1 MGWWEDRKEQARE
14 YGELFVRRKVL
25 RRLADEAAKALKEF
39 TPAGLERFIASGL
52 SIVGELEKAV
62 PAERRDRYARES
74 QEYRD
79 VAATISDA
87 DVLEEIEKRAPEHAL
102 VLRRYPAWFSA
113 ELARIRQGLFPPL
126 AIRTRAVALPGKKE

>member
-1 MGWWEDRKEQARE
+1 MGWLGNRVEQARE

-52 SIVGELEKAV
+52 SIVGELEKGV
-62 PAERRDRYARES
+62 PPERRERYAREA

-79 VAATISDA
+79 IAATISDA
-87 DVLEEIEKRAPEHAL
+87 DLLEEIEKRVPEHTR
-102 VLRRYPAWFSA
+102 VLRQHPTWFSA
-113 ELARIRQGLFPPL
+113 ELARIRQGLFPPVV
-126 AIRTRAVALPGKKE
+126 IRTQVALPGKKE